1 MWEYL
6 HMVLKHMT
14 DTFIGK
20 FYYFTVKFCCFVLF
34 LLLGMYFSVN
44 MHHGGKWFIDNGL
57 RKYEG
62 GTVTEFDKCHSN
74 MFNMM
79 ELEGMMMQIQWCHG
93 PLHFWFRPKDKLLND
108 GFVLKGDKDLLSMFD
123 DVRRKRYRKVEV
135 YVDLFG
141 TFGGDCLE
149 LAVVGG
155 PSQKTTIKHST
166 IAGPKL
172 KRCII
177 EELPDDADVVVDVR
191 VSAQPEDYVMSKAA
205 LKNLEE
211 ELADYLEAS
220 SGDSEQHVDELF
232 MYMPD
237 IEEDSED
244 NSVENLD
251 NDSSGDSDSSVQIL
265 ENVEEIEG
273 IFGEVGFTAEDN
285 PTEAHIEKAQSPT
298 KSPTQ
303 TRKRPRQTPTL
314 SPPQS
319 QKRPRQTLTNSP
331 PQTRKRVRQTP
342 IKSSPQTRKK
352 QAPTVSETLPQSAT
366 QTRKLPT
373 ESPSGTP
380 SQTPIQT
387 RNRTPQTSDH
397 FATQSGTKTPTK
409 KPYQTPIQTRN
420 RTPQPMTTL
429 QPNQAPKHQLKNPPK
444 HPSKPEIKHPKPGP
458 NLQPNQP
465 PKHPS
470 KPPPAHPKAIT
481 ILLPNHPPKPP
492 PKPEKPHPKPE
503 KPHPKPDPNSLPDHP
518 PKHLPKPHP
527 KPDQPHPKPGPKLHP
542 KHLTK
547 PPVVVTILL
556 PNHPPKH
563 LPKHPPKL
571 KKPHPNP
578 VTNLLPNHPPKYP
591 PIYICLVAC
600 KAGFKFCRPII
611 GLDGCFLKGYC
622 RVGVSG
628 TIQWGKRS
636 LTS

>member
-1 MWEYL
+1 
-6 HMVLKHMT
+6 
-14 DTFIGK
+14 
-20 FYYFTVKFCCFVLF
+20 
-34 LLLGMYFSVN
+34 

-62 GTVTEFDKCHSN
+62 GTVTEFDKCHSD

-373 ESPSGTP
+373 ESPSETP

-420 RTPQPMTTL
+420 RTPPT
-429 QPNQAPKHQLKNPPK
+429 N
-444 HPSKPEIKHPKPGP
+444 
-458 NLQPNQP
+458 
-465 PKHPS
+465 
-470 KPPPAHPKAIT
+470 
-481 ILLPNHPPKPP
+481 
-492 PKPEKPHPKPE
+492 
-503 KPHPKPDPNSLPDHP
+503 DHFAT
-518 PKHLPKPHP
+518 
-527 KPDQPHPKPGPKLHP
+527 QSG
-542 KHLTK
+542 TK
-547 PPVVVTILL
+547 TPT
-556 PNHPPKH
+556 
-563 LPKHPPKL
+563 
-571 KKPHPNP
+571 KKPSQTPIQTRNKTP
-578 VTNLLPNHPPKYP
+578 QTRSQFATQPATKTPIQTTTSTPKSNHHLASQSPTKTPTQTRKTPPQTRKTP
-591 PIYICLVAC
+591 P
-600 KAGFKFCRPII
+600 
-611 GLDGCFLKGYC
+611 
-622 RVGVSG
+622 
-628 TIQWGKRS
+628 
-636 LTS
+636 